1 MNMFIKTLVAFV
13 LILLTTKSPAKNKKK
28 SVSQPM
34 VCSVTELEERGD
46 TLYAVTNRYGLDV
59 VECEAQAKLACSP
72 FTLRVEYVWD
82 KNSKKEIKCGE
93 KK

>member
-1 MNMFIKTLVAFV
+1 MFIKTLVAFV
-13 LILLTTKSPAKNKKK
+13 FILLATKSPARNNRKK

-82 KNSKKEIKCGE
+82 KNSKKEIRCEVTK
-93 KK
+93 